1 MTFIADLLPAPGLLS
16 DDGADAVL
24 AAVSAAIRDSEAAP
38 PEPYGNM
45 VARVRQAAEKIESGA
60 NVQRLSELMTLSQFG
75 GMTLGALVAKV
86 CDAPTLRPAAEAQF
100 AASFLVASVFHMPSL
115 PHLIPQDLLN
125 RHGVDRSDACE
136 PAAWPVY
143 NDVLGR
149 ASEASRMSAAT
160 GNAHPGLRKFIDRQR
175 RTTRR
180 QIAKIGKSG
189 PASGALTAFDHFAV
203 ATGTFL
209 GGTLQR
215 LRAAGRH
222 RE

>member
-1 MTFIADLLPAPGLLS
+1 MPFVADLLPAPGLLS
-16 DDGADAVL
+16 DDRADAVL
-24 AAVSAAIRDSEAAP
+24 AAVSAAIRNSETAP
-38 PEPYGNM
+38 PEPYGNL
-45 VARVRQAAEKIESGA
+45 VARVRQAVEKIESDA

-75 GMTLGALVAKV
+75 GVTLGALVAEA
-86 CDAPTLRPAAEAQF
+86 CDAPALRPAAEAQF
-100 AASFLVASVFHMPSL
+100 ASAFLVASVLHMPSF

-125 RHGVDRSDACE
+125 RHGVDRSDACK

-149 ASEASRMSAAT
+149 ASEASRRGAAT
-160 GNAHPGLRKFIDRQR
+160 DNAHPGLRKFIERQR

-189 PASGALTAFDHFAV
+189 PASGALTAFDRSAV
-203 ATGTFL
+203 AAGAFL
-209 GGTLQR
+209 NETLQR
-215 LRAAGRH
+215 LRAAGRN